1 MPVPQSRTQWAERQ
15 AEELLSVPFIAEIV
29 LRSPQMIDGTQKEV
43 ADLLI
48 LYKDGNL
55 LTSEKAQEDP
65 LSRNEQKNELW
76 VLKAAKNGVSQFCG
90 ALRPSTK
97 AIWCEHPRRGRID
110 FPTGLPPISH
120 GIVTVETFRPVDLQ
134 AAAADLPLAQGG
146 IPLTYISLSDF
157 LNVAMQLRTVPELLR
172 YLDARRGLP
181 EAALR
186 RVGDEQPIFEF
197 YLLHGTLKNCRGHE
211 HAREVVEAASE
222 HVNEILERMAEYQHF
237 SSLMENV
244 GHELATRSA
253 TCLDGL
259 PADLLAKFDP
269 SEKRQNYLLMQEVI
283 ADLPLRERAEL
294 SRQFARVIDHLS
306 ERQQGYVQAA
316 ADIDSRPDWVFVFGA
331 SKGWPRV
338 GMLSSMEQ
346 TMRAALAYYGK
357 QRCMI
362 IIARDGEGY
371 EVIMTRPGQTFTP
384 TAADVLNGNKLF
396 GSLRAASVELEGF

>member
-1 MPVPQSRTQWAERQ
+1 MPVPNLRTQWAEKQ
-15 AEELLSVPFIAEIV
+15 AEELLSVPFISEFV

-48 LYKDGNL
+48 LYKGSGL
-55 LTSEKAQEDP
+55 LVSQKAQEDP
-65 LSRNEQKNELW
+65 LSRDERKNELW
-76 VLKAAKNGVSQFCG
+76 VLKAAKNGLSQLLG

-97 AIWCEHPRRGRID
+97 AIWCEHPRRGRVD
-110 FPTGLPPISH
+110 YPAGLPPIAH

-134 AAAADLPLAQGG
+134 SGAADLPLKQGSV
-146 IPLTYISLSDF
+146 PLTYISVNDF

-172 YLDARRGLP
+172 YLDARRELP

-186 RVGDEQPIFEF
+186 RVGDEQTILEY
-197 YLLHGTLKNCRGHE
+197 YLLNESFEHCGGHQ
-211 HAREVVEAASE
+211 HASEVVQAASE
-222 HVNEILERMAEYQHF
+222 QVDEILERMTEYQQF

-259 PADLLAKFDP
+259 SADLLAKFDL

-294 SRQFARVIDHLS
+294 GRQFARVIYHLS
-306 ERQQGYVQAA
+306 EQPQGYVQATA
-316 ADIDSRPDWVFVFGA
+316 WADSRPDWIFVFGA
-331 SKGWPRV
+331 SKGWARG
-338 GMLSSMEQ
+338 GMLGSMES
-346 TMRAALAYYGK
+346 TMRAALSYYGK

-371 EVIMTRPGQTFTP
+371 EVIMNRPGQVFAP
-384 TAADVLNGNKLF
+384 AAADVLNGNKLF
-396 GSLRAASVELEGF
+396 GSLRTASVELQGF